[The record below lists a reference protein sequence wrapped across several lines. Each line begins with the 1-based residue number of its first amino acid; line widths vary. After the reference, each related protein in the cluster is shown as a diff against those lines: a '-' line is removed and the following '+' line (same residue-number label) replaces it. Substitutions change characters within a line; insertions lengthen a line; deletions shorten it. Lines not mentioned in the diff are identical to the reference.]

1 MWVRKSNYFICIFSI
16 KLNING
22 NNIERITN
30 IKTNIFKITCNRLYM
45 RNIFLIISLLG
56 IFFVGS
62 MITNNVSAQES
73 DEDPIEYSVALS
85 LVSIGE
91 IDKRIGTY
99 ELDFWSSI
107 YAENQ
112 DLLLNP
118 PPEVDFVNGKDEQIS
133 SQYLASNIYE
143 HRVRGTFVN
152 TMDFRD
158 FPFEKI
164 QLKVDIEPV
173 TPWNTDRVLL
183 QVDPASGIDSTANVP
198 GWFVTEP
205 NFSINSKTYGTS
217 QEEYSR
223 YTAEFTIER
232 SPLGSFLKIIFPVLI
247 VLTISFI
254 AYLIPEN
261 FDVSS
266 VFALLPLLAVVFLHI
281 NALDQLPALGY
292 LTMYDKMM
300 IIVYALITN
309 NVIST
314 GREIRYNVYHGK
326 QVSRSINQFHL
337 KISPVIAISLGA
349 VLFLLL

>member
-1 MWVRKSNYFICIFSI
+1 
-16 KLNING
+16 
-22 NNIERITN
+22 
-30 IKTNIFKITCNRLYM
+30 M
-45 RNIFLIISLLG
+45 RNKFLIFLLIG

-62 MITNNVSAQES
+62 LLTENVFAQES
-73 DEDPIEYSVALS
+73 DEEPIEYSVALS

-99 ELDFWSSI
+99 DLDFWYSI

-118 PPEVDFVNGKDEQIS
+118 PPEVDFVNGKDEKIS

-143 HRVRGTFVN
+143 HRVRGTFIN

-164 QLKVDIEPV
+164 KLKVDIEPV
-173 TPWNTDRVLL
+173 TPWNTDKVLL
-183 QVDPASGIDSTANVP
+183 RVDPASGIDSTANVP

-205 NFSINSKTYGTS
+205 NFSINTKTYGLS

-223 YTAEFTIER
+223 YTAEYTIER

-266 VFALLPLLAVVFLHI
+266 VFALLPLIAVVFLHI

-314 GREIRYNVYHGK
+314 GREIRYHVYHGT
-326 QVSRSINQFHL
+326 QISRRINQFHL
-337 KISPVIAISLGA
+337 RLSPVIAISLG
-349 VLFLLL
+349 VILFFLV

>member
-1 MWVRKSNYFICIFSI
+1 MNFLIVFFVSVLIFFGGSIFS
-16 KLNING
+16 
-22 NNIERITN
+22 E
-30 IKTNIFKITCNRLYM
+30 NIF
-45 RNIFLIISLLG
+45 
-56 IFFVGS
+56 
-62 MITNNVSAQES
+62 AQES
-73 DEDPIEYSVALS
+73 LEDPIEYSVATS

-91 IDKRIGTY
+91 IDKKIGTY
-99 ELDFWSSI
+99 ELDFWYSI
-107 YAENQ
+107 YADNQ
-112 DLLLNP
+112 DLLVNP
-118 PPEVDFVNGKDEQIS
+118 PPEVDFVNGKDEKIS

-143 HRVRGTFVN
+143 QRVRGTFVN

-173 TPWNTDRVLL
+173 TPWNTDKVLL
-183 QVDPASGIDSTANVP
+183 KVDPASGIDSTANVP
-198 GWFVTEP
+198 GWFVTDP
-205 NFSINSKTYGTS
+205 NFSIDTKTYGVS

-232 SPLGSFLKIIFPVLI
+232 SPLGSFLKIVFPVLI

-266 VFALLPLLAVVFLHI
+266 VFALLPLVAVVFLHI

-292 LTMYDKMM
+292 LTVYDKMM

-314 GREIRYNVYHGK
+314 GREIRHHVYHGS

-337 KISPVIAISLGA
+337 RISPIIAISLGI
-349 VLFLLL
+349 VLFFLV

>member
-1 MWVRKSNYFICIFSI
+1 
-16 KLNING
+16 
-22 NNIERITN
+22 
-30 IKTNIFKITCNRLYM
+30 M
-45 RNIFLIISLLG
+45 RNKFLIFLLIG

-62 MITNNVSAQES
+62 LLTENVFAQES
-73 DEDPIEYSVALS
+73 DEEPIEYSVALS

-99 ELDFWSSI
+99 DLDFWYSI

-118 PPEVDFVNGKDEQIS
+118 PPEVDFVNGKDEKIS

-143 HRVRGTFVN
+143 HRVRGTFIN

-164 QLKVDIEPV
+164 KLKVDIEPV
-173 TPWNTDRVLL
+173 TPWNTDKVLL
-183 QVDPASGIDSTANVP
+183 RVDPASGIDSTANVP

-205 NFSINSKTYGTS
+205 NFSINTKTYGTS

-223 YTAEFTIER
+223 YTAEYTIER

-266 VFALLPLLAVVFLHI
+266 VFALLPLIAVVFLHI

-314 GREIRYNVYHGK
+314 GREIRYHVYHGT
-326 QVSRSINQFHL
+326 QISRRINQFHL
-337 KISPVIAISLGA
+337 RLSPVIAISLGV
-349 VLFLLL
+349 VLFFIL

>member
-1 MWVRKSNYFICIFSI
+1 MCIFSI

-22 NNIERITN
+22 NNIKRITN
-30 IKTNIFKITCNRLYM
+30 IKTNIFKITCNLICM

-73 DEDPIEYSVALS
+73 DEEPIDYSVALS

-99 ELDFWSSI
+99 ELDFWYSI

-118 PPEVDFVNGKDEQIS
+118 PPEVDFVNGKDEKIS

-198 GWFVTEP
+198 GWFVTDP
-205 NFSINSKTYGTS
+205 NFSINTKTYGTS

-223 YTAEFTIER
+223 YTAEYTIER

-337 KISPVIAISLGA
+337 KLSPVIAIFLGA
-349 VLFLLL
+349 ILFLLL

>member
-1 MWVRKSNYFICIFSI
+1 
-16 KLNING
+16 
-22 NNIERITN
+22 
-30 IKTNIFKITCNRLYM
+30 M
-45 RNIFLIISLLG
+45 RNKFLIFLLIG

-62 MITNNVSAQES
+62 LLTENVFAQES
-73 DEDPIEYSVALS
+73 DEEPIEYSVALS

-99 ELDFWSSI
+99 DLDFWYSI

-118 PPEVDFVNGKDEQIS
+118 PPEVDFVNGKDEKIS

-143 HRVRGTFVN
+143 HRVRGTFIN

-164 QLKVDIEPV
+164 KLKVDIEPV
-173 TPWNTDRVLL
+173 TPWNADRVLL

-205 NFSINSKTYGTS
+205 NFSINTKTYGLS

-266 VFALLPLLAVVFLHI
+266 VFALLPLIAVVFLHI

-314 GREIRYNVYHGK
+314 GREIRYHVYHGT
-326 QVSRSINQFHL
+326 QISRRINQFHL
-337 KISPVIAISLGA
+337 RLSPVIAISLG
-349 VLFLLL
+349 VILFFIL

>member
-1 MWVRKSNYFICIFSI
+1 
-16 KLNING
+16 
-22 NNIERITN
+22 
-30 IKTNIFKITCNRLYM
+30 M
-45 RNIFLIISLLG
+45 RNKFLIFLLIG

-62 MITNNVSAQES
+62 LLTENVFAQES
-73 DEDPIEYSVALS
+73 DEEPIEYSVALS

-99 ELDFWSSI
+99 DLDFWYSI

-118 PPEVDFVNGKDEQIS
+118 PPEVDFVNGKDEKIS

-164 QLKVDIEPV
+164 KLKVDIEPV
-173 TPWNTDRVLL
+173 TPWNTDKVLL
-183 QVDPASGIDSTANVP
+183 RVDPASGIDSTANVP

-223 YTAEFTIER
+223 YTAEYTIER

-337 KISPVIAISLGA
+337 KISPVIAISLG
-349 VLFLLL
+349 VILFFLV

>member
-1 MWVRKSNYFICIFSI
+1 
-16 KLNING
+16 
-22 NNIERITN
+22 
-30 IKTNIFKITCNRLYM
+30 M
-45 RNIFLIISLLG
+45 RNKFLIISLLG

-62 MITNNVSAQES
+62 LLTENVFAQES
-73 DEDPIEYSVALS
+73 DEEPIEYSVALS

-99 ELDFWSSI
+99 DLDFWYSI

-118 PPEVDFVNGKDEQIS
+118 PPEVDFVNGKDEKIS

-143 HRVRGTFVN
+143 HRVRGTFIN

-164 QLKVDIEPV
+164 KLKVDIEPV

-205 NFSINSKTYGTS
+205 NFSINTKTYGTS

-223 YTAEFTIER
+223 YTAEYTIER

-266 VFALLPLLAVVFLHI
+266 VFALLPLIAVVFLHI

-314 GREIRYNVYHGK
+314 GREIRYHVYHGK

-337 KISPVIAISLGA
+337 RLSPVIAISLG
-349 VLFLLL
+349 VILFFLV

>member
-1 MWVRKSNYFICIFSI
+1 
-16 KLNING
+16 
-22 NNIERITN
+22 
-30 IKTNIFKITCNRLYM
+30 M
-45 RNIFLIISLLG
+45 RNIFLIFSLIG

-62 MITNNVSAQES
+62 LLTENIFAQES
-73 DEDPIEYSVALS
+73 DEEPIEYSVALS

-99 ELDFWSSI
+99 ELDFWYSI

-173 TPWNTDRVLL
+173 TPWNTDKVLL

-198 GWFVTEP
+198 GWFVTDP
-205 NFSINSKTYGTS
+205 NFSINTKTYGTS

-223 YTAEFTIER
+223 YTAEYTIER

>member
-1 MWVRKSNYFICIFSI
+1 MELNTCKMIFMI
-16 KLNING
+16 A
-22 NNIERITN
+22 
-30 IKTNIFKITCNRLYM
+30 
-45 RNIFLIISLLG
+45 LIA

-62 MITNNVSAQES
+62 TLTENISAQES
-73 DEDPIEYSVALS
+73 DEEPIEYSVATS

-91 IDKRIGTY
+91 IDKKIGTY
-99 ELDFWSSI
+99 ELDFWYSI
-107 YAENQ
+107 YADNQ
-112 DLLLNP
+112 DLLVNP
-118 PPEVDFVNGKDEQIS
+118 PPEVDFVNGKDEKIS

-143 HRVRGTFVN
+143 QRVRGTFVN

-173 TPWNTDRVLL
+173 TPWNTDKVLL
-183 QVDPASGIDSTANVP
+183 KVDPASGIDSTANVP
-198 GWFVTEP
+198 GWFVTDP
-205 NFSINSKTYGTS
+205 NFSIDTKTYGVS

-232 SPLGSFLKIIFPVLI
+232 SPLGSFLKIVFPVLI

-266 VFALLPLLAVVFLHI
+266 VFALLPLVAVVFLHI

-292 LTMYDKMM
+292 LTVYDKMM

-309 NVIST
+309 NVVST
-314 GREIRYNVYHGK
+314 GREIRYHVYHGS

-337 KISPVIAISLGA
+337 RISPIIAISLGI
-349 VLFLLL
+349 VLFFFV

>member
-1 MWVRKSNYFICIFSI
+1 MNFLIVIFVSVLIFFGGSI
-16 KLNING
+16 LS
-22 NNIERITN
+22 E
-30 IKTNIFKITCNRLYM
+30 NIF
-45 RNIFLIISLLG
+45 
-56 IFFVGS
+56 
-62 MITNNVSAQES
+62 AQES
-73 DEDPIEYSVALS
+73 DEEPIEYSVATS

-91 IDKRIGTY
+91 IDKKIGTY
-99 ELDFWSSI
+99 ELDFWYSI
-107 YAENQ
+107 YADNQ
-112 DLLLNP
+112 DLLVNP
-118 PPEVDFVNGKDEQIS
+118 PPEVDFVNGKDEKIS

-143 HRVRGTFVN
+143 QRVRGTFVN

-173 TPWNTDRVLL
+173 TPWNTDKVLL
-183 QVDPASGIDSTANVP
+183 KVDPASGIDSTANVP
-198 GWFVTEP
+198 GWFVTDP
-205 NFSINSKTYGTS
+205 NFSIDTKTYGVS

-232 SPLGSFLKIIFPVLI
+232 SPLGSFLKIVFPVLI

-266 VFALLPLLAVVFLHI
+266 VFALLPLVAVVFLHI

-292 LTMYDKMM
+292 LTVYDKMM

-309 NVIST
+309 NVVST
-314 GREIRYNVYHGK
+314 GREIRYHVYHGS

-337 KISPVIAISLGA
+337 RISPIIAISLGI
-349 VLFLLL
+349 VLFFFV

>member
-1 MWVRKSNYFICIFSI
+1 VSQ
-16 KLNING
+16 
-22 NNIERITN
+22 
-30 IKTNIFKITCNRLYM
+30 KTYNIFKIKCDQLYM
-45 RNIFLIISLLG
+45 RNKFLIFLLIG

-62 MITNNVSAQES
+62 LLTENVFAQES
-73 DEDPIEYSVALS
+73 DEEPIEYSVALS

-99 ELDFWSSI
+99 DLDFWYSI

-118 PPEVDFVNGKDEQIS
+118 PPEVDFVNGKDEKIS

-143 HRVRGTFVN
+143 HRVRGTFIN

-164 QLKVDIEPV
+164 KLKVDIEPV

-205 NFSINSKTYGTS
+205 NFSINTKTYGTS

-223 YTAEFTIER
+223 YTAEYTIER

-266 VFALLPLLAVVFLHI
+266 VFALLPLIAVVFLHI

-314 GREIRYNVYHGK
+314 GREIRYHVYHGK

-337 KISPVIAISLGA
+337 RLSPVIAISLG
-349 VLFLLL
+349 VILFFLV

>member
-1 MWVRKSNYFICIFSI
+1 
-16 KLNING
+16 
-22 NNIERITN
+22 
-30 IKTNIFKITCNRLYM
+30 M
-45 RNIFLIISLLG
+45 RNKFLIFLLIG

-62 MITNNVSAQES
+62 LLTENVFAQES
-73 DEDPIEYSVALS
+73 DEEPIEYSVALS

-99 ELDFWSSI
+99 DLDFWYSI

-118 PPEVDFVNGKDEQIS
+118 PPEVDFVNGKDEKIS

-143 HRVRGTFVN
+143 HRVRGTFIN

-164 QLKVDIEPV
+164 KLKVDIEPV
-173 TPWNTDRVLL
+173 TPWNTDKVLL
-183 QVDPASGIDSTANVP
+183 RVDPASGIDSTANVP

-205 NFSINSKTYGTS
+205 NFSINTKTYGTS

-223 YTAEFTIER
+223 YTAEYTIER

-266 VFALLPLLAVVFLHI
+266 VFALLPLIAVVFLHI

-314 GREIRYNVYHGK
+314 GREIRYHVYHGT
-326 QVSRSINQFHL
+326 QISRRINQFHL
-337 KISPVIAISLGA
+337 RLSPVIAISLG
-349 VLFLLL
+349 VILFFLV

>member
-1 MWVRKSNYFICIFSI
+1 MNFLIVIFVSVLIFFGGSI
-16 KLNING
+16 LS
-22 NNIERITN
+22 E
-30 IKTNIFKITCNRLYM
+30 NIF
-45 RNIFLIISLLG
+45 
-56 IFFVGS
+56 
-62 MITNNVSAQES
+62 AQES
-73 DEDPIEYSVALS
+73 DEEPIEYSVATS

-91 IDKRIGTY
+91 IDKKIGTY
-99 ELDFWSSI
+99 ELDFWYSI
-107 YAENQ
+107 YADNQ
-112 DLLLNP
+112 DLLVNP
-118 PPEVDFVNGKDEQIS
+118 PPEVDFVNGKDEKIS

-143 HRVRGTFVN
+143 QRVRGTFVN

-173 TPWNTDRVLL
+173 TPWNTDKVLL
-183 QVDPASGIDSTANVP
+183 KVDPASGIDSTANVP
-198 GWFVTEP
+198 GWFVTDP
-205 NFSINSKTYGTS
+205 KFSIDTKTYGVS

-232 SPLGSFLKIIFPVLI
+232 SPLGSFLKIVFPVLI

-266 VFALLPLLAVVFLHI
+266 VFALLPLVAVVFLHI

-292 LTMYDKMM
+292 LTVYDKMM

-314 GREIRYNVYHGK
+314 GREIRYHVYHGS
-326 QVSRSINQFHL
+326 QVSRGINQFHL
-337 KISPVIAISLGA
+337 RISPIIAISLGI
-349 VLFLLL
+349 VLFFFV

>member
-1 MWVRKSNYFICIFSI
+1 MSQKIY
-16 KLNING
+16 K
-22 NNIERITN
+22 
-30 IKTNIFKITCNRLYM
+30 IFKIKYERLNM
-45 RNIFLIISLLG
+45 RNKFLIFLLIG

-62 MITNNVSAQES
+62 LLTENVFAQES
-73 DEDPIEYSVALS
+73 DEEPIEYSVALS

-99 ELDFWSSI
+99 DLDFWYSI

-118 PPEVDFVNGKDEQIS
+118 PPEVDFVNGKDEKIS

-143 HRVRGTFVN
+143 HRVRGTFIN

-164 QLKVDIEPV
+164 KLKVDIEPV

-205 NFSINSKTYGTS
+205 NFSINTKTYGTS

-261 FDVSS
+261 FDVSA
-266 VFALLPLLAVVFLHI
+266 VFALLPLIAVVFLHI

-314 GREIRYNVYHGK
+314 GREIRYNVYHGN

-337 KISPVIAISLGA
+337 RLSPVIAISLGV
-349 VLFLLL
+349 VLFFIL

>member
-1 MWVRKSNYFICIFSI
+1 
-16 KLNING
+16 
-22 NNIERITN
+22 
-30 IKTNIFKITCNRLYM
+30 M
-45 RNIFLIISLLG
+45 RNKFLIFLLIG

-62 MITNNVSAQES
+62 LLTENVFAQES
-73 DEDPIEYSVALS
+73 DEEPIEYSVALS

-99 ELDFWSSI
+99 DLDFWYSI

-118 PPEVDFVNGKDEQIS
+118 PPEVDFVNGKDEKIS

-143 HRVRGTFVN
+143 HRVRGTFIN

-164 QLKVDIEPV
+164 KLKVDIEPV

-205 NFSINSKTYGTS
+205 NFSINTKTYGTS

-223 YTAEFTIER
+223 YTAEYTIER

-266 VFALLPLLAVVFLHI
+266 VFALLPLIAVVFLHI

-314 GREIRYNVYHGK
+314 GREIRYHVYHGK

-337 KISPVIAISLGA
+337 RLSPVIAISLG
-349 VLFLLL
+349 VILFFLV

>member
-1 MWVRKSNYFICIFSI
+1 
-16 KLNING
+16 
-22 NNIERITN
+22 
-30 IKTNIFKITCNRLYM
+30 M
-45 RNIFLIISLLG
+45 RNKFLIISLLG

-62 MITNNVSAQES
+62 LLTENVFAQES
-73 DEDPIEYSVALS
+73 DEEPIEYSVALS

-91 IDKRIGTY
+91 INKRIGTY
-99 ELDFWSSI
+99 ELDFWYSI

-118 PPEVDFVNGKDEQIS
+118 PPEVDFVNGKDEKIS

-143 HRVRGTFVN
+143 HRVRGTFIN

-164 QLKVDIEPV
+164 KLKVDIEPV

-205 NFSINSKTYGTS
+205 NFSINTKTYGTS

-223 YTAEFTIER
+223 YTAEYTIER

-266 VFALLPLLAVVFLHI
+266 VFALLPLIAVVFLHI

-314 GREIRYNVYHGK
+314 GREIRYHVYHGK

-337 KISPVIAISLGA
+337 RLSPVIAISLG
-349 VLFLLL
+349 VILFFLV

>member
-1 MWVRKSNYFICIFSI
+1 
-16 KLNING
+16 
-22 NNIERITN
+22 
-30 IKTNIFKITCNRLYM
+30 M
-45 RNIFLIISLLG
+45 RNKFLIISLLG

-62 MITNNVSAQES
+62 LLTENVFAQES
-73 DEDPIEYSVALS
+73 DKEPIEYSVALS

-99 ELDFWSSI
+99 DLDFWYSI

-118 PPEVDFVNGKDEQIS
+118 PPEVDFVNGKDEKIS

-143 HRVRGTFVN
+143 HRVRGTFIN

-164 QLKVDIEPV
+164 KLKVDIEPV

-205 NFSINSKTYGTS
+205 NFSINTKTYGTS

-223 YTAEFTIER
+223 YTAEYTIER

-266 VFALLPLLAVVFLHI
+266 VFALLPLIAVVFLHI

-314 GREIRYNVYHGK
+314 GREIRYHVYHGK

-337 KISPVIAISLGA
+337 RLSPVIAISLG
-349 VLFLLL
+349 VILFFLV

>member
-1 MWVRKSNYFICIFSI
+1 
-16 KLNING
+16 
-22 NNIERITN
+22 
-30 IKTNIFKITCNRLYM
+30 M
-45 RNIFLIISLLG
+45 RNKFLIISLLG

-62 MITNNVSAQES
+62 LLTENILAQES
-73 DEDPIEYSVALS
+73 DEEPIEYSVALS

-99 ELDFWSSI
+99 DLDFWYSI

-118 PPEVDFVNGKDEQIS
+118 PPEVDFVNGKDEKIS

-143 HRVRGTFVN
+143 HRVRGTFIN

-164 QLKVDIEPV
+164 KLKVDIEPV
-173 TPWNTDRVLL
+173 TPWNTDKVLL
-183 QVDPASGIDSTANVP
+183 RVDPASGIDSTANVP

-205 NFSINSKTYGTS
+205 NFSINTKTYGTS

-223 YTAEFTIER
+223 YTAEYTIER

-266 VFALLPLLAVVFLHI
+266 VFALLPLIAVVFLHI

-314 GREIRYNVYHGK
+314 GREIRYHVYHGA
-326 QVSRSINQFHL
+326 QISRRINQFHL
-337 KISPVIAISLGA
+337 RLSPVIAISLG
-349 VLFLLL
+349 VILFFLV

>member
-99 ELDFWSSI
+99 ELDFWYSI

>member
-1 MWVRKSNYFICIFSI
+1 
-16 KLNING
+16 
-22 NNIERITN
+22 
-30 IKTNIFKITCNRLYM
+30 M
-45 RNIFLIISLLG
+45 RNKFLIFLLIG

-62 MITNNVSAQES
+62 LLTENVFAQES
-73 DEDPIEYSVALS
+73 DEEPIEYSVALS

-99 ELDFWSSI
+99 DLDFWYSI

-118 PPEVDFVNGKDEQIS
+118 PPEVDFVNGKDEKIS

-143 HRVRGTFVN
+143 HRVRGTFIN

-164 QLKVDIEPV
+164 KLKVDIEPV
-173 TPWNTDRVLL
+173 TPWNADRVLL

-205 NFSINSKTYGTS
+205 NFSINTKTYGLS

-266 VFALLPLLAVVFLHI
+266 VFALLPLIAVVFLHI

-314 GREIRYNVYHGK
+314 GREIRYHVYHGT
-326 QVSRSINQFHL
+326 QISRRINQFHL
-337 KISPVIAISLGA
+337 KISPVIAISLG
-349 VLFLLL
+349 VILFFLV

>member
-1 MWVRKSNYFICIFSI
+1 
-16 KLNING
+16 
-22 NNIERITN
+22 
-30 IKTNIFKITCNRLYM
+30 
-45 RNIFLIISLLG
+45 
-56 IFFVGS
+56 
-62 MITNNVSAQES
+62 
-73 DEDPIEYSVALS
+73 
-85 LVSIGE
+85 
-91 IDKRIGTY
+91 
-99 ELDFWSSI
+99 
-107 YAENQ
+107 
-112 DLLLNP
+112 
-118 PPEVDFVNGKDEQIS
+118 
-133 SQYLASNIYE
+133 
-143 HRVRGTFVN
+143 
-152 TMDFRD
+152 MDFRD

-164 QLKVDIEPV
+164 KLKVDIEPV
-173 TPWNTDRVLL
+173 TPWNTDKVLL
-183 QVDPASGIDSTANVP
+183 RVDPASGIDSTANVP
-198 GWFVTEP
+198 GWFVTDP
-205 NFSINSKTYGTS
+205 NFSINTKTYGTS

-223 YTAEFTIER
+223 YTAEYTIER

-337 KISPVIAISLGA
+337 KISPVIAISLGT
-349 VLFLLL
+349 VLFFLL

>member
-1 MWVRKSNYFICIFSI
+1 MCIFSI

-22 NNIERITN
+22 NNIKRITN
-30 IKTNIFKITCNRLYM
+30 IKTNIFKIKCNLICM

-73 DEDPIEYSVALS
+73 DEEPIDYSVALS

-99 ELDFWSSI
+99 ELDFWYSI

-118 PPEVDFVNGKDEQIS
+118 PPEVDFVNGKDEKIS

-205 NFSINSKTYGTS
+205 NFSIDSKTYGLS

-247 VLTISFI
+247 VLAISFI
-254 AYLIPEN
+254 AYIIPEN
-261 FDVSS
+261 FQVSAAL
-266 VFALLPLLAVVFLHI
+266 ALLPLIAVVFLHT
-281 NALDQLPALGY
+281 NALEDLPALGY
-292 LTMYDKMM
+292 LTLYDKMM
-300 IIVYALITN
+300 IIVYAMIAN

-314 GREIRYNVYHGK
+314 GREIRQHVYQGQQK
-326 QVSRSINQFHL
+326 VRTINHFHL
-337 KISPVIAISLGA
+337 KLSPVIAISLGA
-349 VLFLLL
+349 ILFIFV

>member
-1 MWVRKSNYFICIFSI
+1 
-16 KLNING
+16 
-22 NNIERITN
+22 
-30 IKTNIFKITCNRLYM
+30 M
-45 RNIFLIISLLG
+45 RNKFLIFLLIG

-62 MITNNVSAQES
+62 LLTENVFAQES
-73 DEDPIEYSVALS
+73 DEEPIEYSVALS

-99 ELDFWSSI
+99 DLDFWYSI

-118 PPEVDFVNGKDEQIS
+118 PPEVDFVNGKDEKIS

-143 HRVRGTFVN
+143 HRVRGTFIN

-164 QLKVDIEPV
+164 KLKVDIEPV
-173 TPWNTDRVLL
+173 TPWNADRVLL

-205 NFSINSKTYGTS
+205 NFSINTKTYGTS

-223 YTAEFTIER
+223 YTAEYTIER

-266 VFALLPLLAVVFLHI
+266 VFALLPLIAVVFLHI

-314 GREIRYNVYHGK
+314 GREIRYHVYHGT
-326 QVSRSINQFHL
+326 QISRRINQFHL
-337 KISPVIAISLGA
+337 RLSPVIAISLG
-349 VLFLLL
+349 VILFFLV

>member
-1 MWVRKSNYFICIFSI
+1 
-16 KLNING
+16 
-22 NNIERITN
+22 
-30 IKTNIFKITCNRLYM
+30 
-45 RNIFLIISLLG
+45 
-56 IFFVGS
+56 

-73 DEDPIEYSVALS
+73 DEEPIEYSVALS

-99 ELDFWSSI
+99 ELDFWYSI

-118 PPEVDFVNGKDEQIS
+118 PPEVDFVNGKDEKIS

-223 YTAEFTIER
+223 YTAEFQIER

-261 FDVSS
+261 FDVSA

-314 GREIRYNVYHGK
+314 GREIRYNVYHGN
-326 QVSRSINQFHL
+326 QVSRSIN
-337 KISPVIAISLGA
+337 
-349 VLFLLL
+349 

>member
-1 MWVRKSNYFICIFSI
+1 MRKKF
-16 KLNING
+16 L
-22 NNIERITN
+22 
-30 IKTNIFKITCNRLYM
+30 
-45 RNIFLIISLLG
+45 IFLLIG

-62 MITNNVSAQES
+62 LLTENVFAQES
-73 DEDPIEYSVALS
+73 DEEPIEYSVALS

-99 ELDFWSSI
+99 DLDFWYSI

-118 PPEVDFVNGKDEQIS
+118 PPEVDFVNGKDEKIS

-143 HRVRGTFVN
+143 HRVRGTFIN

-164 QLKVDIEPV
+164 KLKVDIEPV

-205 NFSINSKTYGTS
+205 NFSINTKTYGTS

-223 YTAEFTIER
+223 YTAEYTIER

-266 VFALLPLLAVVFLHI
+266 VFALLPLIAVVFLHI

-314 GREIRYNVYHGK
+314 GREIRYHVYHGK

-337 KISPVIAISLGA
+337 RLSPVIAISLG
-349 VLFLLL
+349 VILFFLV